1 MSFYTSLT
9 GLNAAQ
15 AQLGITSNNVSNVG
29 TVGFKKSRA
38 EFGDIFATSPLE
50 NASSAIGQGVLL
62 KKVNQQFSQG
72 NIEFSTNSLDLA
84 ISGQGFFA
92 LKPSQTS
99 NQTVYTRA
107 GSFSVNNDR
116 YVVDSSG
123 QYLQTFPVND
133 DGSVIATGLG
143 SAKSLQLPSTAGLPQ
158 PSSQIELGLNLPAGA
173 LILPEGATYTTDNP
187 YAFDRNDSDT
197 FNKSTSI
204 TVFDSLGNPH
214 IATVYYIKTSSATEV
229 NPTNKWDTKI
239 FIGDRELV
247 PSIIAAKNDKSETQY
262 MNKFGQ
268 ISTNPAAVDPTFNAA
283 AAHPLY
289 FNDDQQTTVPSS
301 PGATTG
307 GYMTRATVG
316 HDFGSTDSNKV
327 TIVKPTAEVDTYAF
341 TADIVATGSVSFAH
355 TTDSVVTTYSQ
366 DFITSHKATLDA
378 LVAKINAGETDFK
391 ASQEDGKVVLTA
403 YNNVALPPQTVTGFS
418 ASGTALALSGVKEVD
433 TVTYAD
439 TVASGGTLKYNY
451 GGNTYTKAFDTNAAT
466 TIAGLVTLINA
477 GETTVT
483 AAAVSGS
490 GTSFTITKVDGSDT
504 QMTKGTVG
512 GTASGTG
519 TAEVDTVTLGAA
531 VASGG
536 SVSYTYAGTT
546 YTKAFVTNAA
556 TTIAGLV
563 TLINAGTDPI
573 TAAAVDGVSFT
584 ITSDMKSSTQMTK
597 GTIGGTTNGTT
608 ALTITTADT
617 TAGVGLTATTVDTTV
632 GSLIIH
638 TAASDDWP
646 TEGGGTFSG
655 SNFVTVSVDGSNTQ
669 TIDIAAGSYTGT
681 ELATLMTLNLNA
693 KFGDEKSYKMP
704 ITTADRTITLELQD
718 SLGNDINKAMGPEV
732 DTFTFN
738 QALVVGNNV
747 TFTVGSNTYTQ
758 AFDSNNTK
766 TLDALAVKIN
776 AGEAAF
782 DIKRVDDKLVMAA
795 RSSTAL
801 PSVAIGGSVTAT
813 KVDTALSTG
822 TETTDLTI
830 VVDRYQE
837 NTTNFTR
844 EQLVAH
850 VQAKVNAV
858 TYIGTDSVA
867 HTGLPLTVGY
877 DLKTRALTFTPTDS
891 TYGSIKA
898 SSPSTVS
905 AFGLDSA
912 TATFSA
918 VGDVFSGGQI
928 VPTGPVSLDAKQQR
942 TGLVV
947 TYSKDAHKFTFS
959 SGTTGEASKITVGI
973 PVGTAATGGTSH
985 LLGIGATY
993 STEIS
998 PTLGTGLASTP
1009 GIVTGSKA
1017 GVDITGTFSV
1027 TSNDN
1032 SISVTID
1039 GVDGTVVVPPAAYTG
1054 HTFATAI
1061 QDRINLIQHADGR
1074 QVNDVSVTF
1083 DQTSQSFTVTSGTV
1097 GANSTVNINGHSN
1110 WGFDTTTQTRGVIP
1124 AVTVVTQATDAEGN
1138 LLYIDQAGK
1147 QTTAKPAT
1155 TPQWTPIYLDKGE
1168 LTFDTFGK
1176 LISPKEGVSYS
1187 PFDPANG
1194 SDLLTLGV
1202 DYGKFSTQFSAPFS
1216 VLSLSQDGFPSGQLD
1231 GLDIDSG
1238 GVVRANYTNG
1248 TQVALGKLMM
1258 ANFANPNGLKQVG
1271 NANFKSTTNSGA
1283 ADLGEA
1289 GSDGF
1294 GAIQGGALERANV
1307 DLTEELV
1314 ALITA
1319 QRNFQANAKAI
1330 ETSSSLTQT
1339 IINIRG

>member
-173 LILPEGATYTTDNP
+173 DILPEGASYTVDNP

-214 IATVYYIKTSSATEV
+214 IATVYYIKTSSATEI

-239 FIGDRELV
+239 FIGDNELD
-247 PSIIAAKNDKSETQY
+247 PSIIAA
-262 MNKFGQ
+262 
-268 ISTNPAAVDPTFNAA
+268 
-283 AAHPLY
+283 
-289 FNDDQQTTVPSS
+289 
-301 PGATTG
+301 
-307 GYMTRATVG
+307 
-316 HDFGSTDSNKV
+316 
-327 TIVKPTAEVDTYAF
+327 
-341 TADIVATGSVSFAH
+341 
-355 TTDSVVTTYSQ
+355 
-366 DFITSHKATLDA
+366 
-378 LVAKINAGETDFK
+378 
-391 ASQEDGKVVLTA
+391 
-403 YNNVALPPQTVTGFS
+403 
-418 ASGTALALSGVKEVD
+418 
-433 TVTYAD
+433 
-439 TVASGGTLKYNY
+439 
-451 GGNTYTKAFDTNAAT
+451 
-466 TIAGLVTLINA
+466 
-477 GETTVT
+477 
-483 AAAVSGS
+483 
-490 GTSFTITKVDGSDT
+490 
-504 QMTKGTVG
+504 
-512 GTASGTG
+512 
-519 TAEVDTVTLGAA
+519 
-531 VASGG
+531 
-536 SVSYTYAGTT
+536 
-546 YTKAFVTNAA
+546 
-556 TTIAGLV
+556 
-563 TLINAGTDPI
+563 
-573 TAAAVDGVSFT
+573 
-584 ITSDMKSSTQMTK
+584 
-597 GTIGGTTNGTT
+597 
-608 ALTITTADT
+608 
-617 TAGVGLTATTVDTTV
+617 
-632 GSLIIH
+632 
-638 TAASDDWP
+638 
-646 TEGGGTFSG
+646 
-655 SNFVTVSVDGSNTQ
+655 
-669 TIDIAAGSYTGT
+669 
-681 ELATLMTLNLNA
+681 
-693 KFGDEKSYKMP
+693 
-704 ITTADRTITLELQD
+704 
-718 SLGNDINKAMGPEV
+718 
-732 DTFTFN
+732 
-738 QALVVGNNV
+738 
-747 TFTVGSNTYTQ
+747 
-758 AFDSNNTK
+758 
-766 TLDALAVKIN
+766 
-776 AGEAAF
+776 
-782 DIKRVDDKLVMAA
+782 
-795 RSSTAL
+795 
-801 PSVAIGGSVTAT
+801 
-813 KVDTALSTG
+813 
-822 TETTDLTI
+822 
-830 VVDRYQE
+830 
-837 NTTNFTR
+837 
-844 EQLVAH
+844 
-850 VQAKVNAV
+850 
-858 TYIGTDSVA
+858 
-867 HTGLPLTVGY
+867 
-877 DLKTRALTFTPTDS
+877 
-891 TYGSIKA
+891 
-898 SSPSTVS
+898 SPSTVS

-918 VGDVFSGGQI
+918 VGDAFMGGQI

-942 TGLVV
+942 TGLLVS
-947 TYSKDAHKFTFS
+947 YSKDAHKFSFS
-959 SGTTGEASKITVGI
+959 SGSTGEASTITVGI
-973 PVGTAATGGTSH
+973 PAGTNLTGGTSH

-993 STEIS
+993 DTEVS
-998 PTLGTGLASTP
+998 NAAGTGLASTA
-1009 GIVTGSKA
+1009 GTVKGSKA

-1027 TSNDN
+1027 TTNDN
-1032 SISVTID
+1032 TISVTID

-1074 QVNDVSVTF
+1074 QVNDVSVVF
-1083 DQTSQSFTVTSGTV
+1083 DQTNQSFTVTSGTV
-1097 GANSTVNINGHSN
+1097 GATSSVNINGHSN
-1110 WGFDTTTQTRGVIP
+1110 WGFDTTTQIRGTVP
-1124 AVTVVTQATDAEGN
+1124 QVTVVTQATDAEGN

-1147 QTTAKPAT
+1147 QTTQKPDT
-1155 TPQWTPIYLDKGE
+1155 TPSWTPIYLDKGE
-1168 LTFDTFGK
+1168 LTFDTYGK
-1176 LISPKEGVSYS
+1176 LISPKEGVAYS
-1187 PFDPANG
+1187 PFDPSNG

-1202 DYGKFSTQFSAPFS
+1202 DYGKFSTQYSAPFS
-1216 VLSLSQDGFPSGQLD
+1216 VLSLSQDGYPSGQLD

>member
-173 LILPEGATYTTDNP
+173 VILPKGATYTADNP

-239 FIGDRELV
+239 FIGDNELD
-247 PSIIAAKNDKSETQY
+247 PSLIAAKNDKSETQY

-268 ISTNPAAVDPTFNAA
+268 ISTNPSAVDPTFNAA

-289 FNDDQQTTVPSS
+289 FNDDQQITVPSS
-301 PGATTG
+301 PGATKG

-327 TIVKPTAEVDTYAF
+327 LIVQPTAQVNTIGL
-341 TADIVATGSVSFAH
+341 TADIVASGTIAFNYGSASG
-355 TTDSVVTTYSQ
+355 TQTTYSQ

-378 LVAKINAGETDFK
+378 LVAKINAGQSEFK
-391 ASQEDGKVVLTA
+391 AARTDGKVEITA
-403 YNNVALPPQTVTGFS
+403 YSSADLPAMGITGTSNGSAALVTAG
-418 ASGTALALSGVKEVD
+418 GTKEVD
-433 TVTYAD
+433 TYTLSAA
-439 TVASGGTLKYNY
+439 VASGGSAVFKYN
-451 GGNTYTKAFDTNAAT
+451 GRTYTQAFNTSGQQTVDDLVAA
-466 TIAGLVTLINA
+466 INTA
-477 GETTVT
+477 DKTVT
-483 AAAVSGS
+483 AARTSSTVFTLTSNN
-490 GTSFTITKVDGSDT
+490 GTHT
-504 QMTKGTVG
+504 QMTKGTVTG
-512 GTASGTG
+512 STTDGTVAI
-519 TAEVDTVTLGAA
+519 TVGAA
-531 VASGG
+531 E
-536 SVSYTYAGTT
+536 TT
-546 YTKAFVTNAA
+546 
-556 TTIAGLV
+556 AGL
-563 TLINAGTDPI
+563 GT
-573 TAAAVDGVSFT
+573 TAAANWPSE
-584 ITSDMKSSTQMTK
+584 
-597 GTIGGTTNGTT
+597 
-608 ALTITTADT
+608 
-617 TAGVGLTATTVDTTV
+617 
-632 GSLIIH
+632 GS
-638 TAASDDWP
+638 AS
-646 TEGGGTFSG
+646 GFSG
-655 SNFVTVSVDGSNTQ
+655 KDFVSVSVDGSDFV
-669 TIDIAAGSYTGT
+669 TIDIPPKPVSATNLVAGYTGT
-681 ELATLMTLNLNA
+681 ELATEMTLQLNA

-704 ITTADRTITLELQD
+704 VSIADRTITLELQD
-718 SLGNDINKAMGPEV
+718 SNGNDINKDFGPEIKTLALTTGSTATSNQIV
-732 DTFTFN
+732 RGGDITVTNSGTDTS
-738 QALVVGNNV
+738 A
-747 TFTVGSNTYTQ
+747 YTQ
-758 AFDSNNTK
+758 AFDTNHRT
-766 TLDALAVKIN
+766 TLDKLVAQIN
-776 AGEAAF
+776 TGEANYQA
-782 DIKRVDDKLVMAA
+782 KRVDDGIVFTSKVKA
-795 RSSTAL
+795 TAL
-801 PSVAIGGSVTAT
+801 PTMVVTGDTDGSTNHT
-813 KVDTALSTG
+813 FTYTG
-822 TETTDLTI
+822 TTSATTTSDLTI
-830 VVDRYQE
+830 VVDE
-837 NTTNFTR
+837 HNADGTEMTR
-844 EQLVAH
+844 AELVAN
-850 VQAKVNAV
+850 VQAKIDNLAFIDTANVSQ
-858 TYIGTDSVA
+858 TS
-867 HTGLPLTVGY
+867 LPLTVGY
-877 DLKTRALTFTPTDS
+877 DIKTRALTFTPTDA

-918 VGDVFSGGQI
+918 VGDVFKGGQV
-928 VPTGPVSLDAKQQR
+928 VPTGLVELDAKQQR
-942 TGLVV
+942 TGLLV
-947 TYSKDAHKFTFS
+947 TYSKDEHKFTFS
-959 SGTTGEASKITVGI
+959 SGTTGEASTIVVGV
-973 PVGTAATGGTSH
+973 PSGTAATGGTSH

-993 STEIS
+993 DTEVKNAA
-998 PTLGTGLASTP
+998 GTGLAATA
-1009 GIVTGSKA
+1009 GKVTGSKA

-1039 GVDGTVVVPPAAYTG
+1039 GVDGTVVVPPNPYTG
-1054 HTFATAI
+1054 DTFATAI

-1074 QVNDVSVTF
+1074 QVNDVTVAF
-1083 DQTSQSFTVTSGTV
+1083 DQATQTLTVTSGTV
-1097 GANSTVNINGHSN
+1097 GSSSTVNINGHSN
-1110 WGFDTTTQTRGVIP
+1110 WGFDTTTQVRGTVP
-1124 AVTVVTQATDAEGN
+1124 QVTVVTQATDAEGN
-1138 LLYIDQAGK
+1138 LLYIDQEGK
-1147 QTTAKPAT
+1147 QTTAKPT
-1155 TPQWTPIYLDKGE
+1155 STPQWTPIYLDKGE

-1176 LISPKEGVSYS
+1176 LISPKEGVAYS
-1187 PFDPANG
+1187 PFDPTNG

-1271 NANFKSTTNSGA
+1271 NANFKATTNSGA

>member
-1 MSFYTSLT
+1 
-9 GLNAAQ
+9 
-15 AQLGITSNNVSNVG
+15 
-29 TVGFKKSRA
+29 
-38 EFGDIFATSPLE
+38 
-50 NASSAIGQGVLL
+50 VLL

-173 LILPEGATYTTDNP
+173 DILPESATYTADNP
-187 YAFDRNDSDT
+187 YSFDRNDSDT

-204 TVFDSLGNPH
+204 TVYDSLGNPH
-214 IATVYYIKTSSATEV
+214 IATVYYVKTSSATEI

-239 FIGDRELV
+239 FIGDKELD

-268 ISTNPAAVDPTFNAA
+268 ISTNPAAIDPTFNAA

-327 TIVKPTAEVDTYAF
+327 TIVNPTKEVDTF
-341 TADIVATGSVSFAH
+341 TFGQDLAAGGSVSFAGG
-355 TTDSVVTTYSQ
+355 SATYAQ
-366 DFITSHKATLDA
+366 DFITSHNATLDA
-378 LVAKINAGETDFK
+378 LVNKINAGETAFK
-391 ASQEDGKVVLTA
+391 AARVDSKVVLTA
-403 YNNVALPPQTVTGFS
+403 YSSAALPTMSVTGTASDDGSTVVAL
-418 ASGTALALSGVKEVD
+418 
-433 TVTYAD
+433 
-439 TVASGGTLKYNY
+439 
-451 GGNTYTKAFDTNAAT
+451 TNS
-466 TIAGLVTLINA
+466 L
-477 GETTVT
+477 EHT
-483 AAAVSGS
+483 AAAAGWPAEGSGS
-490 GTSFTITKVDGSDT
+490 
-504 QMTKGTVG
+504 
-512 GTASGTG
+512 
-519 TAEVDTVTLGAA
+519 
-531 VASGG
+531 
-536 SVSYTYAGTT
+536 
-546 YTKAFVTNAA
+546 
-556 TTIAGLV
+556 
-563 TLINAGTDPI
+563 
-573 TAAAVDGVSFT
+573 
-584 ITSDMKSSTQMTK
+584 
-597 GTIGGTTNGTT
+597 
-608 ALTITTADT
+608 
-617 TAGVGLTATTVDTTV
+617 
-632 GSLIIH
+632 
-638 TAASDDWP
+638 
-646 TEGGGTFSG
+646 FSG
-655 SNFVTVSVDGSNTQ
+655 SDFVSVSVDGSNAQ
-669 TIDIAAGSYTGT
+669 AIDIAAGSYTGT
-681 ELATLMTLNLNA
+681 ELATLMTLQLNA
-693 KFGDEKSYKMP
+693 KFSDEKSYKMP
-704 ITTADRTITLELQD
+704 ISTADRTITLELQD
-718 SLGNDINKAMGPEV
+718 NLGNDINKAMGPQINTV
-732 DTFTFN
+732 TFN
-738 QALVVGNNV
+738 NPVVLGGTA
-747 TFTVGSNTYTQ
+747 TFLMDSGTEYTQ
-758 AFDSNNTK
+758 GFDTNNRD

-776 AGEAAF
+776 AGESDF
-782 DIKRVDDKLVMAA
+782 KVKRVDDTLVVTSTT
-795 RSSTAL
+795 SSAL
-801 PSVAIGGSVTAT
+801 GTITTPNGTVTGTPVITSAF
-813 KVDTALSTG
+813 TG
-822 TETTDLTI
+822 TETSDLTI
-830 VVDRYQE
+830 VVDQYQS
-837 NTTNFTR
+837 NTTNFSR
-844 EQLVAH
+844 AELVAN
-850 VQAKVNAV
+850 VQAKVDAV

-867 HTGLPLTVGY
+867 VTGLPLTVGY
-877 DLKTRALTFTPTDS
+877 DLTTRSLTFTPTDA

-928 VPTGPVSLDAKQQR
+928 VPTGAVDLDKKQQR
-942 TGLVV
+942 QGLLVS
-947 TYSKDAHKFTFS
+947 YSKDAHKFSFS
-959 SGTTGEASKITVGI
+959 SGSTGEASTITVGV
-973 PVGTAATGGTSH
+973 PSGTVSTGGTSH
-985 LLGIGATY
+985 LLGIGSTYAT
-993 STEIS
+993 EVKD
-998 PTLGTGLASTP
+998 TLGTGLASTA
-1009 GIVTGSKA
+1009 GTVQGSKA

-1032 SISVTID
+1032 TISVTID

-1074 QVNDVSVTF
+1074 QVNDVDVKF

-1097 GANSTVNINGHSN
+1097 GATSSVNINGHSN
-1110 WGFDTTTQTRGVIP
+1110 WGFDTTTQVRGTVP
-1124 AVTVVTQATDAEGN
+1124 QVTVVTQATDTEGN

-1147 QTTAKPAT
+1147 QTTAKPDAT
-1155 TPQWTPIYLDKGE
+1155 PSWTPIYLDKGE
-1168 LTFDTFGK
+1168 LTFDTYGK
-1176 LISPKEGVSYS
+1176 LISPKEGVAYS
-1187 PFDPANG
+1187 PFDPSNG

-1202 DYGKFSTQFSAPFS
+1202 DYGKFSTQYSAPFS
-1216 VLSLSQDGFPSGQLD
+1216 VLSLSQDGYPSGQLD

>member
-173 LILPEGATYTTDNP
+173 AILPESATYTADNP
-187 YAFDRNDSDT
+187 YSFDRNDSDT

-204 TVFDSLGNPH
+204 TVYDSLGNPH
-214 IATVYYIKTSSATEV
+214 IATVYYVKTSSATEI

-239 FIGDRELV
+239 FIGDKELD

-268 ISTNPAAVDPTFNAA
+268 ISTNPAAIDPTFNAA

-327 TIVKPTAEVDTYAF
+327 TIVNPTKEVDTF
-341 TADIVATGSVSFAH
+341 TFGQDLAAGGSVSFAGG
-355 TTDSVVTTYSQ
+355 SATYAQ
-366 DFITSHKATLDA
+366 DFITSHNATLDA
-378 LVAKINAGETDFK
+378 LVNKINAGETAFK
-391 ASQEDGKVVLTA
+391 AARVDSKVVLTA
-403 YNNVALPPQTVTGFS
+403 YSSAALPAMSVTGTASDDGLGNANSVVALT
-418 ASGTALALSGVKEVD
+418 
-433 TVTYAD
+433 
-439 TVASGGTLKYNY
+439 N
-451 GGNTYTKAFDTNAAT
+451 TKA
-466 TIAGLVTLINA
+466 
-477 GETTVT
+477 ET
-483 AAAVSGS
+483 AAA
-490 GTSFTITKVDGSDT
+490 
-504 QMTKGTVG
+504 
-512 GTASGTG
+512 
-519 TAEVDTVTLGAA
+519 
-531 VASGG
+531 
-536 SVSYTYAGTT
+536 AG
-546 YTKAFVTNAA
+546 
-556 TTIAGLV
+556 
-563 TLINAGTDPI
+563 
-573 TAAAVDGVSFT
+573 
-584 ITSDMKSSTQMTK
+584 
-597 GTIGGTTNGTT
+597 
-608 ALTITTADT
+608 
-617 TAGVGLTATTVDTTV
+617 
-632 GSLIIH
+632 
-638 TAASDDWP
+638 WP
-646 TEGGGTFSG
+646 TEGSGSFSG
-655 SNFVTVSVDGSNTQ
+655 TDFVSVSVDGSNAQ
-669 TIDIAAGSYTGT
+669 SIDIASGSYTGT
-681 ELATLMTLNLNA
+681 ELATLMTLQLNA
-693 KFGDEKSYKMP
+693 KFSDEKSYKMP

-718 SLGNDINKAMGPEV
+718 NLGNDINKAMGPQINTV
-732 DTFTFN
+732 TFN
-738 QALVVGNNV
+738 NPVVLGGTATFKMGAAGTEYSQVFDTNNR
-747 TFTVGSNTYTQ
+747 
-758 AFDSNNTK
+758 D

-776 AGEAAF
+776 AGESDF
-782 DIKRVDDKLVMAA
+782 KVKRVDDTLVVTSTT
-795 RSSTAL
+795 SSAL
-801 PSVAIGGSVTAT
+801 GTITTPNGSVTGTPVITSAF
-813 KVDTALSTG
+813 TG
-822 TETTDLTI
+822 AETSDLTI
-830 VVDRYQE
+830 VVDQYQD
-837 NTTNFTR
+837 NTTNFSR
-844 EQLVAH
+844 AELVAN
-850 VQAKVNAV
+850 VQAKVDAV

-867 HTGLPLTVGY
+867 VTGLPLTVGY
-877 DLKTRALTFTPTDS
+877 DLTTRSLTFTPTDA

-918 VGDVFSGGQI
+918 VGDAFSGGQI
-928 VPTGPVSLDAKQQR
+928 VPTGAVDLDKKQQR
-942 TGLVV
+942 QGLLV
-947 TYSKDAHKFTFS
+947 TYSKDAHKFSFS
-959 SGTTGEASKITVGI
+959 SGSTGEASTITVGV
-973 PVGTAATGGTSH
+973 PSGTVSTGGTSH

-993 STEIS
+993 ATEVKD
-998 PTLGTGLASTP
+998 TLGTGLASTA
-1009 GIVTGSKA
+1009 GTVQGSKA

-1032 SISVTID
+1032 TISVTID

-1074 QVNDVSVTF
+1074 QVNDVDVKF
-1083 DQTSQSFTVTSGTV
+1083 DQTTQSFTVTSGTV
-1097 GANSTVNINGHSN
+1097 GATSSVNINGHSN
-1110 WGFDTTTQTRGVIP
+1110 WGFDTTTQIRGTVP
-1124 AVTVVTQATDAEGN
+1124 QVTVVTQATDAEGN

-1147 QTTAKPAT
+1147 QTTAKPDAT
-1155 TPQWTPIYLDKGE
+1155 PSWTPIYLDKGE
-1168 LTFDTFGK
+1168 LTFDTYGK
-1176 LISPKEGVSYS
+1176 LISPKEGVAYS
-1187 PFDPANG
+1187 PFDPSNG

-1202 DYGKFSTQFSAPFS
+1202 DYGKFSTQYSAPFS
-1216 VLSLSQDGFPSGQLD
+1216 VLSLSQDGYPSGQLD

-1271 NANFKSTTNSGA
+1271 NANFVSTTNSGA

-1294 GAIQGGALERANV
+1294 GDIQGGALERANV

-1314 ALITA
+1314 NLITA

>member
-239 FIGDRELV
+239 FIGDRELI

-301 PGATTG
+301 PGQATG

-327 TIVKPTAEVDTYAF
+327 TIVTPTAEVDTYAF
-341 TADIVATGSVSFAH
+341 TADIVATGSVAFAH
-355 TTDSVVTTYSQ
+355 TTNGETTTYSQ
-366 DFITSHKATLDA
+366 DFITSHNATVDA
-378 LVAKINAGETDFK
+378 LVAKINAVETDFK
-391 ASQEDGKVVLTA
+391 ASREDGKVVLTA
-403 YNNVALPPQTVTGFS
+403 YNGTAIPPQTVTGFTQ
-418 ASGTALALSGVKEVD
+418 SGSALALSGVKDVD
-433 TVTYAD
+433 TYTLANAMATGGTATFAYGGVTYSQAFATD
-439 TVASGGTLKYNY
+439 AGVTMTNLVAAINGG
-451 GGNTYTKAFDTNAAT
+451 AA
-466 TIAGLVTLINA
+466 GS
-477 GETTVT
+477 TVT
-483 AAAVSGS
+483 ATKVSS
-490 GTSFTITKVDGSDT
+490 TVFTIAKDDASDT
-504 QMTKGTVG
+504 QMTKGVVG
-512 GTASGTG
+512 GTYN
-519 TAEVDTVTLGAA
+519 V
-531 VASGG
+531 GG
-536 SVSYTYAGTT
+536 SAL
-546 YTKAFVTNAA
+546 A
-556 TTIAGLV
+556 
-563 TLINAGTDPI
+563 
-573 TAAAVDGVSFT
+573 
-584 ITSDMKSSTQMTK
+584 SSS
-597 GTIGGTTNGTT
+597 I
-608 ALTITTADT
+608 
-617 TAGVGLTATTVDTTV
+617 VDTTV
-632 GSLIIH
+632 GSLIIP
-638 TAASDDWP
+638 TADSAGWP

-747 TFTVGSNTYTQ
+747 TFAVGTNTYTQ
-758 AFDSNNTK
+758 AFDSNNAK

-801 PSVAIGGSVTAT
+801 PSVTIGGSVTAT
-813 KVDTALSTG
+813 KADTALSTG

-844 EQLVAH
+844 EELVAH

-877 DLKTRALTFTPTDS
+877 DLKTRALTFTPTDA

-918 VGDVFSGGQI
+918 VGDAFNGGQI
-928 VPTGPVSLDAKQQR
+928 VPTGTVSLDAKQQR

-947 TYSKDAHKFTFS
+947 TYSKDAHKFSFS
-959 SGTTGEASKITVGI
+959 SGTTGEASKISVGI

-985 LLGIGATY
+985 LLGIGSTYATELKN
-993 STEIS
+993 TI
-998 PTLGTGLASTP
+998 GTGLASTA

-1061 QDRINLIQHADGR
+1061 QDRINLIQHLDGR
-1074 QVNDVSVTF
+1074 QVNDVSVAF

-1155 TPQWTPIYLDKGE
+1155 SPEWTPIYLDKGE

-1176 LISPKEGVSYS
+1176 LISPKEGVAYS

>member
-173 LILPEGATYTTDNP
+173 VIVPEGAAYTADNP

-214 IATVYYIKTSSATEV
+214 IATVYYIKTSSATEL

-239 FIGDRELV
+239 FIGDNELD

-268 ISTNPAAVDPTFNAA
+268 ISTNPSAVDPTFNAA

-289 FNDDQQTTVPSS
+289 FNDDQQITVPSS

-327 TIVKPTAEVDTYAF
+327 SIVNPTKEVDTF
-341 TADIVATGSVSFAH
+341 TFGQDLAAGGSVSFAGG
-355 TTDSVVTTYSQ
+355 SATYAQ
-366 DFITSHKATLDA
+366 DFITSHNATLDA
-378 LVAKINAGETDFK
+378 LVNKINAGETAFK
-391 ASQEDGKVVLTA
+391 AARVDSKVVLTA
-403 YNNVALPPQTVTGFS
+403 YSSAALPAMLVTGTASDDGLGNANSVVALT
-418 ASGTALALSGVKEVD
+418 
-433 TVTYAD
+433 
-439 TVASGGTLKYNY
+439 N
-451 GGNTYTKAFDTNAAT
+451 TKA
-466 TIAGLVTLINA
+466 
-477 GETTVT
+477 ET
-483 AAAVSGS
+483 AAA
-490 GTSFTITKVDGSDT
+490 
-504 QMTKGTVG
+504 
-512 GTASGTG
+512 
-519 TAEVDTVTLGAA
+519 
-531 VASGG
+531 
-536 SVSYTYAGTT
+536 AG
-546 YTKAFVTNAA
+546 
-556 TTIAGLV
+556 
-563 TLINAGTDPI
+563 
-573 TAAAVDGVSFT
+573 
-584 ITSDMKSSTQMTK
+584 
-597 GTIGGTTNGTT
+597 
-608 ALTITTADT
+608 
-617 TAGVGLTATTVDTTV
+617 
-632 GSLIIH
+632 
-638 TAASDDWP
+638 WP
-646 TEGGGTFSG
+646 TEGSGSFSG
-655 SNFVTVSVDGSNTQ
+655 TDFVSVSVDGSNAQ
-669 TIDIAAGSYTGT
+669 SIDIASGSYTGT
-681 ELATLMTLNLNA
+681 ELATLMTLQLNA
-693 KFGDEKSYKMP
+693 KFSDEKSYKMP

-718 SLGNDINKAMGPEV
+718 NLGNDINKAMGPQINTV
-732 DTFTFN
+732 TFN
-738 QALVVGNNV
+738 DPVVLGGTATFKMGAAGTEYSQVFDTNNR
-747 TFTVGSNTYTQ
+747 
-758 AFDSNNTK
+758 D

-776 AGEAAF
+776 AGESDF
-782 DIKRVDDKLVMAA
+782 KVKRVDDTLVVTSTT
-795 RSSTAL
+795 SSAL
-801 PSVAIGGSVTAT
+801 GTITTPNGSVTGTPVITSAF
-813 KVDTALSTG
+813 TG
-822 TETTDLTI
+822 AETSDLTI
-830 VVDRYQE
+830 VVDQYQD
-837 NTTNFTR
+837 NTTNFSR
-844 EQLVAH
+844 AELVAN
-850 VQAKVNAV
+850 VQAKVDAV

-867 HTGLPLTVGY
+867 VTGLPLTVGY
-877 DLKTRALTFTPTDS
+877 DLTTRSLTFTPTDA

-918 VGDVFSGGQI
+918 VGDAFSGGQI
-928 VPTGPVSLDAKQQR
+928 VPTGAVDLDKKQQR
-942 TGLVV
+942 QGLLV
-947 TYSKDAHKFTFS
+947 TYSKDAHKFSFS
-959 SGTTGEASKITVGI
+959 SGSTGEASTITVGV
-973 PVGTAATGGTSH
+973 PSGTVSTGGTSH

-993 STEIS
+993 ATEVKD
-998 PTLGTGLASTP
+998 TLGTGLASTA
-1009 GIVTGSKA
+1009 GTVQGSKA

-1032 SISVTID
+1032 TISVTID

-1074 QVNDVSVTF
+1074 QVNDVDVKF
-1083 DQTSQSFTVTSGTV
+1083 DQTTQSFTVTSGTV
-1097 GANSTVNINGHSN
+1097 GATSSVNINGHSN
-1110 WGFDTTTQTRGVIP
+1110 WGFDTTTQIRGTVP
-1124 AVTVVTQATDAEGN
+1124 QVTVVTQATDAEGN

-1147 QTTAKPAT
+1147 QTTAKPDAT
-1155 TPQWTPIYLDKGE
+1155 PSWTPIYLDKGE
-1168 LTFDTFGK
+1168 LTFDTYGK
-1176 LISPKEGVSYS
+1176 LISPKEGVAYS
-1187 PFDPANG
+1187 PFDPSNG

-1202 DYGKFSTQFSAPFS
+1202 DYGKFSTQYSAPFS
-1216 VLSLSQDGFPSGQLD
+1216 VLSLSQDGYPSGQLD

>member
-173 LILPEGATYTTDNP
+173 AILPESATYTTDNP

-239 FIGDRELV
+239 FIGDNELD

-301 PGATTG
+301 PGATAG

-327 TIVKPTAEVDTYAF
+327 TIVKPTAQVNTIGL
-341 TADIVATGSVSFAH
+341 TADIVATGTVSFSHGSGGAQ
-355 TTDSVVTTYSQ
+355 TTYTQ
-366 DFITSHKATLDA
+366 AFITNHNATLDA
-378 LVAKINAGETDFK
+378 LVSQINAGETAFK
-391 ASQEDGKVVLTA
+391 AARVDGKIEVTA
-403 YNNVALPPQTVTGFS
+403 YTSTDLPAMGVTGLS
-418 ASGTALALSGVKEVD
+418 ATNTPLVTTDGTKEVD
-433 TVTYAD
+433 TYTVSGTGVTGA
-439 TVASGGTLKYNY
+439 GGSATFVYN
-451 GGNTYTKAFDTNAAT
+451 GKTYTQAYITSAT
-466 TIAGLVTLINA
+466 A
-477 GETTVT
+477 TVT
-483 AAAVSGS
+483 ALAAQINAADLSVTAA
-490 GTSFTITKVDGSDT
+490 GTGATTFTLTSNNGTHT

-512 GTASGTG
+512 GLSATSG
-519 TAEVDTVTLGAA
+519 
-531 VASGG
+531 
-536 SVSYTYAGTT
+536 
-546 YTKAFVTNAA
+546 
-556 TTIAGLV
+556 
-563 TLINAGTDPI
+563 
-573 TAAAVDGVSFT
+573 
-584 ITSDMKSSTQMTK
+584 
-597 GTIGGTTNGTT
+597 T
-608 ALTITTADT
+608 ALTGSVA
-617 TAGVGLTATTVDTTV
+617 DTTV
-632 GSLIIH
+632 GVG
-638 TAASDDWP
+638 TAAAANWP
-646 TEGGGTFSG
+646 AEGSGSFSG
-655 SNFVTVSVDGSNTQ
+655 SNFVTVSVDGSNNQ
-669 TIDIAAGSYTGT
+669 TIDIDAGSYTGT
-681 ELATLMTLNLNA
+681 ELATLMTLKLNA
-693 KFGDEKSYKMP
+693 KFGDEKSYKLP
-704 ITTADRTITLELQD
+704 TTTADRTITLELQD
-718 SLGNDINKAMGPEV
+718 SLGNDINKAMGPEL
-732 DTFTFN
+732 DTFTFS
-738 QALVVGNNV
+738 APLVVGESV
-747 TFTVGSNTYTQ
+747 TFTVNSTTYTQ

-766 TLDALAVKIN
+766 TLDALAVQIN
-776 AGEAAF
+776 TGEAGF
-782 DIKRVDDKLVMAA
+782 DIKRVDDTLVMAA

-801 PSVAIGGSVTAT
+801 PAVVVGGAVTAV
-813 KVDTALSTG
+813 KANTALSTG
-822 TETTDLTI
+822 SETTDLNI
-830 VVDRYQE
+830 VLDRYKE
-837 NTTNFTR
+837 NTTNFNR
-844 EQLVAH
+844 AELVAH
-850 VQAKVNAV
+850 VQAKVDTV

-877 DLKTRALTFTPTDS
+877 DLKTRALTFTPTDA

-898 SSPSTVS
+898 SSPSSVT
-905 AFGLDSA
+905 AFGLNSA

-918 VGDVFSGGQI
+918 VGDVFTGGQV
-928 VPTGPVSLDAKQQR
+928 VPTGLVDLDAKQQR

-947 TYSKDAHKFTFS
+947 SYSKDAHKFTFS
-959 SGTTGEASKITVGI
+959 SGTTGEASTISVGI
-973 PVGTAATGGTSH
+973 PSGTNATGGTSH

-993 STEIS
+993 ATEINN
-998 PTLGTGLASTP
+998 TVGTGLAATA
-1009 GIVTGSKA
+1009 GKVTGSKA

-1027 TSNDN
+1027 TTNDN

-1061 QDRINLIQHADGR
+1061 QDRINLIQHTDGR
-1074 QVNDVSVTF
+1074 QVNDVEVEF

-1097 GANSTVNINGHSN
+1097 GATSSVNINGHSN
-1110 WGFDTTTQTRGVIP
+1110 WGFDTTNQVRGTVP
-1124 AVTVVTQATDAEGN
+1124 QVTVVTQATDTEGN

-1147 QTTAKPAT
+1147 QTTAKPDAT
-1155 TPQWTPIYLDKGE
+1155 PSWTPIYLDKGE
-1168 LTFDTFGK
+1168 LTFDTYGK
-1176 LISPKEGVSYS
+1176 LISPKEGVAYS
-1187 PFDPANG
+1187 PFDPSNG

-1202 DYGKFSTQFSAPFS
+1202 DYGKFSTQYSAPFS
-1216 VLSLSQDGFPSGQLD
+1216 VLSLSQDGYPSGQLD

>member
-173 LILPEGATYTTDNP
+173 DILPEGASYTVDNP

-214 IATVYYIKTSSATEV
+214 IATVYYIKTSSATEI

-239 FIGDRELV
+239 FIGDNELD

-268 ISTNPAAVDPTFNAA
+268 ISTNPAAIDPTFNAA

-301 PGATTG
+301 PGRTVG

-327 TIVKPTAEVDTYAF
+327 TIVNPTKEVDTFTF
-341 TADIVATGSVSFAH
+341 TADLVSGGSVSFAGG
-355 TTDSVVTTYSQ
+355 TSTYTQ
-366 DFITSHKATLDA
+366 PFITSHNATLDA
-378 LVAKINAGETDFK
+378 LVNTINAGETAFK
-391 ASQEDGKVVLTA
+391 AARVDSKVVLTA
-403 YNNVALPPQTVTGFS
+403 YSAAALPTM
-418 ASGTALALSGVKEVD
+418 
-433 TVTYAD
+433 
-439 TVASGGTLKYNY
+439 
-451 GGNTYTKAFDTNAAT
+451 
-466 TIAGLVTLINA
+466 TI
-477 GETTVT
+477 
-483 AAAVSGS
+483 S
-490 GTSFTITKVDGSDT
+490 GTSNGSAALVANKANTAVAAGWPAEGSGSFSGTDFVSVQVDGSDS
-504 QMTKGTVG
+504 Q
-512 GTASGTG
+512 S
-519 TAEVDTVTLGAA
+519 
-531 VASGG
+531 
-536 SVSYTYAGTT
+536 
-546 YTKAFVTNAA
+546 
-556 TTIAGLV
+556 
-563 TLINAGTDPI
+563 
-573 TAAAVDGVSFT
+573 
-584 ITSDMKSSTQMTK
+584 
-597 GTIGGTTNGTT
+597 
-608 ALTITTADT
+608 
-617 TAGVGLTATTVDTTV
+617 
-632 GSLIIH
+632 
-638 TAASDDWP
+638 
-646 TEGGGTFSG
+646 
-655 SNFVTVSVDGSNTQ
+655 
-669 TIDIAAGSYTGT
+669 IDIPAGQYSGT

-693 KFGDEKSYKMP
+693 KFSDEKSYKMP
-704 ITTADRTITLELQD
+704 VSTADRTITLELQD
-718 SLGNDINKAMGPEV
+718 SNGNDINKAKGPEI
-732 DTFTFN
+732 DTLAYN
-738 QALVVGNNV
+738 ADIVLGGSV
-747 TFTVGSNTYTQ
+747 TFRMASLGTAATYTQ
-758 AFDSNNTK
+758 AFDTNHRD
-766 TLDALAVKIN
+766 TLDALAVQIN
-776 AGEAAF
+776 AGESTFAV
-782 DIKRVDDKLVMAA
+782 KRVDDDLVVTA
-795 RSSTAL
+795 RSATAL
-801 PSVAIGGSVTAT
+801 GAVTTGGTTNGSTNLTHT
-813 KVDTALSTG
+813 KTDTAAYSG
-822 TETTDLTI
+822 TETSDLTI
-830 VVDRYQE
+830 VVDQYQD

-844 EQLVAH
+844 AELVAN
-850 VQAKVNAV
+850 VQSKVDAV
-858 TYIGTDSVA
+858 TYIGDDSVA

-877 DLKTRALTFTPTDS
+877 DLTTRSLTFTPKTDVYDGI
-891 TYGSIKA
+891 YGSVKA

-918 VGDVFSGGQI
+918 VGDAFMGGQI

-942 TGLVV
+942 TGLLVS
-947 TYSKDAHKFTFS
+947 YSKDAHKFSFS
-959 SGTTGEASKITVGI
+959 SGSTGEASTITVGI
-973 PVGTAATGGTSH
+973 PAGTNLTGGTSH

-993 STEIS
+993 DTEVS
-998 PTLGTGLASTP
+998 NAAGTGLASTA
-1009 GIVTGSKA
+1009 GTVKGSKA

-1027 TSNDN
+1027 TTNDN
-1032 SISVTID
+1032 TISVTID

-1074 QVNDVSVTF
+1074 QVNDVSVVF
-1083 DQTSQSFTVTSGTV
+1083 DQTNQSFTVTSGTV
-1097 GANSTVNINGHSN
+1097 GATSSVNINGHSN
-1110 WGFDTTTQTRGVIP
+1110 WGFDTTTQIRGTVP
-1124 AVTVVTQATDAEGN
+1124 QVTVVTQATDAEGN

-1147 QTTAKPAT
+1147 QTTQKPDT
-1155 TPQWTPIYLDKGE
+1155 TPSWTPIYLDKGE
-1168 LTFDTFGK
+1168 LTFDTYGK
-1176 LISPKEGVSYS
+1176 LISPKEGVAYS
-1187 PFDPANG
+1187 PFDPSNG

-1202 DYGKFSTQFSAPFS
+1202 DYGKFSTQYSAPFS
-1216 VLSLSQDGFPSGQLD
+1216 VLSLSQDGYPSGQLD

>member
-173 LILPEGATYTTDNP
+173 AILPESATYTTDNP
-187 YAFDRNDSDT
+187 YSFDRNDSDT

-204 TVFDSLGNPH
+204 TVYDSLGNPH
-214 IATVYYIKTSSATEV
+214 IATVYYVKTSSATEI

-239 FIGDRELV
+239 FIGDKELD

-268 ISTNPAAVDPTFNAA
+268 ISTNPAAIDPTFNAA

-327 TIVKPTAEVDTYAF
+327 TIVNPTKEVDTF
-341 TADIVATGSVSFAH
+341 TFGQDLAAGGSVSFAGG
-355 TTDSVVTTYSQ
+355 SATYAQ
-366 DFITSHKATLDA
+366 DFITSHNATLDA
-378 LVAKINAGETDFK
+378 LVNKINAGETAFK
-391 ASQEDGKVVLTA
+391 AARVDSKVVLTA
-403 YNNVALPPQTVTGFS
+403 YSSAALPAMSVTGTASDDGTTVVALT
-418 ASGTALALSGVKEVD
+418 
-433 TVTYAD
+433 
-439 TVASGGTLKYNY
+439 N
-451 GGNTYTKAFDTNAAT
+451 TKA
-466 TIAGLVTLINA
+466 
-477 GETTVT
+477 ET
-483 AAAVSGS
+483 AAAAGWPAEGSGS
-490 GTSFTITKVDGSDT
+490 F
-504 QMTKGTVG
+504 
-512 GTASGTG
+512 SGT
-519 TAEVDTVTLGAA
+519 DF
-531 VASGG
+531 
-536 SVSYTYAGTT
+536 VS
-546 YTKAFVTNAA
+546 
-556 TTIAGLV
+556 
-563 TLINAGTDPI
+563 
-573 TAAAVDGVSFT
+573 
-584 ITSDMKSSTQMTK
+584 
-597 GTIGGTTNGTT
+597 
-608 ALTITTADT
+608 
-617 TAGVGLTATTVDTTV
+617 
-632 GSLIIH
+632 
-638 TAASDDWP
+638 
-646 TEGGGTFSG
+646 
-655 SNFVTVSVDGSNTQ
+655 VSVDGSNAQ
-669 TIDIAAGSYTGT
+669 AIDIAAGSYTGT
-681 ELATLMTLNLNA
+681 ELATLMTLQLNA
-693 KFGDEKSYKMP
+693 KFSDEKSYKMP

-718 SLGNDINKAMGPEV
+718 NLGNDINKAMGPQINTV
-732 DTFTFN
+732 TFN
-738 QALVVGNNV
+738 NPVVLGGTATFLMDSGTEYSQTFDTNNR
-747 TFTVGSNTYTQ
+747 
-758 AFDSNNTK
+758 D

-776 AGEAAF
+776 AGESDF
-782 DIKRVDDKLVMAA
+782 KVKRVDDTLVVTSTT
-795 RSSTAL
+795 SSAL
-801 PSVAIGGSVTAT
+801 GTITTPNGSVTGTPVITSAF
-813 KVDTALSTG
+813 TG
-822 TETTDLTI
+822 TETSDLTI
-830 VVDRYQE
+830 VVDQYQD
-837 NTTNFTR
+837 NTTNFSR
-844 EQLVAH
+844 AELVAN
-850 VQAKVNAV
+850 VQAKVDAV

-867 HTGLPLTVGY
+867 VTGLPLTVGY
-877 DLKTRALTFTPTDS
+877 DLTTRSLTFTPTDA

-918 VGDVFSGGQI
+918 VGDAFSGGQI
-928 VPTGPVSLDAKQQR
+928 VPTGAVDLDKKQQR
-942 TGLVV
+942 QGLLV
-947 TYSKDAHKFTFS
+947 TYSKDAHKFSFS
-959 SGTTGEASKITVGI
+959 SGSTGEASTITVGV
-973 PVGTAATGGTSH
+973 PSGTVSTGGTSH
-985 LLGIGATY
+985 LLGIGSTYAT
-993 STEIS
+993 EVKD
-998 PTLGTGLASTP
+998 TLGTGLASTA
-1009 GIVTGSKA
+1009 GTVQGSKA

-1032 SISVTID
+1032 TISVTID

-1074 QVNDVSVTF
+1074 QVNDVDVKF
-1083 DQTSQSFTVTSGTV
+1083 DQTTQSFTVTSGTV
-1097 GANSTVNINGHSN
+1097 GATSSVNINGHSN
-1110 WGFDTTTQTRGVIP
+1110 WGFDTTTQVRGTVP
-1124 AVTVVTQATDAEGN
+1124 QVTVVTQATDTEGN

-1147 QTTAKPAT
+1147 QTTAKPDAT
-1155 TPQWTPIYLDKGE
+1155 PSWTPIYLDKGE
-1168 LTFDTFGK
+1168 LTFDTYGK
-1176 LISPKEGVSYS
+1176 LISPKEGVAYS
-1187 PFDPANG
+1187 PFDPSNG

-1202 DYGKFSTQFSAPFS
+1202 DYGKFSTQYSAPFS
-1216 VLSLSQDGFPSGQLD
+1216 VLSLSQDGYPSGQLD

-1314 ALITA
+1314 NLITA

>member
-173 LILPEGATYTTDNP
+173 AILPESATYTADNP
-187 YAFDRNDSDT
+187 YSFDRNDSDT

-204 TVFDSLGNPH
+204 TVYDSLGNPH
-214 IATVYYIKTSSATEV
+214 IATVYYVKTSSATEI

-239 FIGDRELV
+239 FIGDKELD

-268 ISTNPAAVDPTFNAA
+268 ISTNPAAIDPTFNAA

-327 TIVKPTAEVDTYAF
+327 SIVNPTKEVDTF
-341 TADIVATGSVSFAH
+341 TFGQDLAAGGSVSFAGG
-355 TTDSVVTTYSQ
+355 SATYAQ
-366 DFITSHKATLDA
+366 DFITSHNATLDA
-378 LVAKINAGETDFK
+378 LVNKINAGETAFK
-391 ASQEDGKVVLTA
+391 AARVDSKVVLTA
-403 YNNVALPPQTVTGFS
+403 YSSAALPAMSVTGTASDDGLGNANSVVALT
-418 ASGTALALSGVKEVD
+418 
-433 TVTYAD
+433 
-439 TVASGGTLKYNY
+439 N
-451 GGNTYTKAFDTNAAT
+451 TKA
-466 TIAGLVTLINA
+466 
-477 GETTVT
+477 ET
-483 AAAVSGS
+483 AAA
-490 GTSFTITKVDGSDT
+490 
-504 QMTKGTVG
+504 
-512 GTASGTG
+512 
-519 TAEVDTVTLGAA
+519 
-531 VASGG
+531 
-536 SVSYTYAGTT
+536 AG
-546 YTKAFVTNAA
+546 
-556 TTIAGLV
+556 
-563 TLINAGTDPI
+563 
-573 TAAAVDGVSFT
+573 
-584 ITSDMKSSTQMTK
+584 
-597 GTIGGTTNGTT
+597 
-608 ALTITTADT
+608 
-617 TAGVGLTATTVDTTV
+617 
-632 GSLIIH
+632 
-638 TAASDDWP
+638 WP
-646 TEGGGTFSG
+646 TEGSGSFSG
-655 SNFVTVSVDGSNTQ
+655 TDFVSVSVDGSNAQ
-669 TIDIAAGSYTGT
+669 SIDIASGSYTGT
-681 ELATLMTLNLNA
+681 ELATLMTLQLNA
-693 KFGDEKSYKMP
+693 KFSDEKSYKMP

-718 SLGNDINKAMGPEV
+718 NLGNDINKAMGPQINTV
-732 DTFTFN
+732 TFN
-738 QALVVGNNV
+738 DPVVLGGTATFKMGAAGTEYSQVFDTNNR
-747 TFTVGSNTYTQ
+747 
-758 AFDSNNTK
+758 D

-776 AGEAAF
+776 AGESDF
-782 DIKRVDDKLVMAA
+782 KVKRVDDTLVVTSTT
-795 RSSTAL
+795 SSAL
-801 PSVAIGGSVTAT
+801 GTITTPNGSVTGTPVITSAF
-813 KVDTALSTG
+813 TG
-822 TETTDLTI
+822 AETSDLTI
-830 VVDRYQE
+830 VVDQYQD
-837 NTTNFTR
+837 NTTNFSR
-844 EQLVAH
+844 AELVAN
-850 VQAKVNAV
+850 VQAKVDAV

-867 HTGLPLTVGY
+867 VTGLPLTVGY
-877 DLKTRALTFTPTDS
+877 DLTTRSLTFTPTDA

-918 VGDVFSGGQI
+918 VGDAFSGGQI
-928 VPTGPVSLDAKQQR
+928 VPTGAVDLDKKQQR
-942 TGLVV
+942 QGLLV
-947 TYSKDAHKFTFS
+947 TYSKDAHKFSFS
-959 SGTTGEASKITVGI
+959 SGSTGEASTITVGV
-973 PVGTAATGGTSH
+973 PSGTVSTGGTSH

-993 STEIS
+993 ATEVKD
-998 PTLGTGLASTP
+998 TLGTGLASTA
-1009 GIVTGSKA
+1009 GTVQGSKA

-1032 SISVTID
+1032 TISVTID
-1039 GVDGTVVVPPAAYTG
+1039 GVDGTVVVPPAAYPG

-1074 QVNDVSVTF
+1074 QVNDVDVKF

-1097 GANSTVNINGHSN
+1097 GATSSVNINGHSN
-1110 WGFDTTTQTRGVIP
+1110 WGFDTTTQIRGTVP
-1124 AVTVVTQATDAEGN
+1124 QVTVVTQATDAEGN

-1147 QTTAKPAT
+1147 QTTAKPDAT
-1155 TPQWTPIYLDKGE
+1155 PSWTPIYLDKGE
-1168 LTFDTFGK
+1168 LTFDTYGK
-1176 LISPKEGVSYS
+1176 LISPKEGVAYS
-1187 PFDPANG
+1187 PFDPSNG

-1202 DYGKFSTQFSAPFS
+1202 DYGKFSTQYSAPFS
-1216 VLSLSQDGFPSGQLD
+1216 VLSLSQDGYPSGQLD

-1271 NANFKSTTNSGA
+1271 NANFVSTTNSGA

-1294 GAIQGGALERANV
+1294 GDIQGGALERANV

-1314 ALITA
+1314 NLITA